1 MNDKVCAVVVT
12 YNRKN
17 LLIECLESL
26 RKQSRPIQG
35 IYLIDNASTDG
46 TSELLLEK
54 DYLRKLP
61 PKNLNEPWEKE
72 FAIQNLTDGN
82 EIKLH
87 YVKMHE
93 NTGGAGGFYEGVKRG
108 YEKGYDW
115 LWLMDDDV
123 IPESNCLEILYKN
136 YRYLSNYVKVGFIC
150 PSPYNIDSNPDVM
163 SLPPIAYKVDK
174 FFYISLYRDDNQVLP
189 VLSCGFGGVLVSSLS
204 IKEVGFPIKEFFI
217 WNDDYEWTRRITR
230 NGFYGFISLDC
241 RIIHKTK
248 NTGVNPENL
257 GIERIHLLYYE
268 IRNKAFIFK
277 QDFSFLKFM
286 KIYLKFFLKILY
298 RILKR
303 NDINKKFRIFII
315 LFKGFLDGLFF
326 NPKIEKP

>member
-1 MNDKVCAVVVT
+1 MNDKICAVIVT

-17 LLIECLESL
+17 LLEECLYSVLNQSL
-26 RKQSRPIQG
+26 SVNG
-35 IYLIDNASTDG
+35 IIIVDNASTDG
-46 TSELLLEK
+46 TCDLLFKKKYIKE
-54 DYLRKLP
+54 LP
-61 PKNLNEPWEKE
+61 PKKLDSTWETK
-72 FAIQNLTDGN
+72 N
-82 EIKLH
+82 EINVLSKNIRIELI
-87 YVKMHE
+87 YIRME
-93 NTGGAGGFYEGVKRG
+93 INGGSSGGFYKGTKKG
-108 YEKGYDW
+108 FEKNYDL

-123 IPESNCLEILYKN
+123 IPEKNCLEILYKN
-136 YRYLSNYVKVGFIC
+136 YRYLSNYIKVGFIC

-163 SLPPIAYKVDK
+163 LLPPIAYKIGN
-174 FFYISLYRDDNQVLP
+174 FFYTSLYKKENQVLP

-204 IKEVGFPIKEFFI
+204 IKEAGFPVKEFFL

-241 RIIHKTK
+241 KITHKTK

-257 GIERIHLLYYE
+257 GVERIHLLYYE
-268 IRNKAFIFK
+268 VRNKAFIFK
-277 QDFSFLKFM
+277 QDFSFLKFL

-298 RILKR
+298 KILKR
-303 NDINKKFRIFII
+303 NDINKFRIFII